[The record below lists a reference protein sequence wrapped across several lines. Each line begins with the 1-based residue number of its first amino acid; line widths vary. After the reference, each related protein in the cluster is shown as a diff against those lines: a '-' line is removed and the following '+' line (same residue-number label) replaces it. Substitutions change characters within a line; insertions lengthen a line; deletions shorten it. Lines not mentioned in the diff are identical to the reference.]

1 MTDSKTK
8 TGPVAC
14 VIGWPVK
21 HSRSPVI
28 HRFWLREYGLPG
40 DYVIHPVAPDEIA
53 GFLAHFAEGP
63 FVGCNVTVP
72 HKEAAFA
79 AVDEVEAAGRAIGA
93 VNTIWRHDRRLVAT
107 STDGVGFLA
116 SLDDG
121 APGWD
126 RAPGAAVV
134 LGAGGAAR
142 AVLWALAERGFAP
155 IHVVNR
161 TVERAEML
169 AEQFGAAVRPASW
182 GALTGLLCEARVL
195 VNATSLGMAGQPGL
209 DLDLGTL
216 PDDCVVT
223 DIVYVPLETGL
234 LAAARARG
242 LRTVDGLGM
251 LLHQAAPGFAHWFG
265 RKPAVTPALR
275 AAVLSDL
282 GAA

>member
-1 MTDSKTK
+1 MTDRPASP
-8 TGPVAC
+8 GPVAC

-28 HRFWLREYGLPG
+28 HRFWLRQYGLPG
-40 DYVIHPVAPDEIA
+40 DYVIHPVAPEEIT
-53 GFLAHFAEGP
+53 GFLAGFADGP

-93 VNTIWRHDRRLVAT
+93 INTIWREGDRLVAT
-107 STDGVGFLA
+107 STDGIGFLA
-116 SLDDG
+116 NLDEG

-126 RAPGAAVV
+126 QAAGPAVV

-161 TVERAEML
+161 TRDRAEAL
-169 AEQFGAAVRPASW
+169 AARFGSASRPAGW
-182 GALTGLLCEARVL
+182 DALPDLLGRARVL
-195 VNATSLGMAGQPGL
+195 VNATSLGMEGQPPL
-209 DLDLGTL
+209 DLDLTGL
-216 PDDCVVT
+216 PEGCVVT

-234 LAAARARG
+234 LAAARRRG

-251 LLHQAAPGFAHWFG
+251 LLHQAAPGFEHWFG
-265 RKPAVTPALR
+265 RKPEVTPALR
-275 AAVLSDL
+275 AAVLRDL
-282 GAA
+282 GVG